1 MPDWCLSYLL
11 RQLFKM
17 FFSPFYFGGMEK
29 YSTEEVASV
38 LLHHLSC
45 KCAKIHRVMRCK
57 LCSIISFDCKLSDW
71 RNWWTAND
79 WTIPILVQISTLLTE
94 ALIFSKNN
102 YMQVANGSPEVMSVS
117 CSASGQRWSSQRLSK
132 SGISRKTLIFL
143 SHREGAILFLLECKW
158 TII

>member
-17 FFSPFYFGGMEK
+17 FFSLFYFGGMEK

-45 KCAKIHRVMRCK
+45 KCAEIHRVMRCK
-57 LCSIISFDCKLSDW
+57 LCSIVSFDCKLSDW

-94 ALIFSKNN
+94 ALIFSENN
-102 YMQVANGSPEVMSVS
+102 YLQVANGCPEVLVRPLGKDGHRSDFPKVESAGKHWFFLVAGRVPSYFYSSVS
-117 CSASGQRWSSQRLSK
+117 EPLS
-132 SGISRKTLIFL
+132 
-143 SHREGAILFLLECKW
+143 
-158 TII
+158 